1 MGWGGKRRER
11 DFSIFFDAGRCLQG
25 SAEQLSIADKW
36 LSSESAVFKA
46 PFGQPTPGP
55 AEQTCNRA
63 DGYHRLINA
72 CQSPEKAAKSWIQ
85 IQGDR
90 EGSGGGGRRGL
101 QRDPGDRHNEILK
114 TGAEVGAVKKE
125 KKRREDFF

>member
-1 MGWGGKRRER
+1 MARKGGVGRQEER
-11 DFSIFFDAGRCLQG
+11 KGFFFFFFDAGRCLQG

-90 EGSGGGGRRGL
+90 GGSRGGGVFR
-101 QRDPGDRHNEILK
+101 EIQA
-114 TGAEVGAVKKE
+114 TGTMKH
-125 KKRREDFF
+125 

>member
-11 DFSIFFDAGRCLQG
+11 DFSFFSIFFDAGRCLQG

-90 EGSGGGGRRGL
+90 EGSGGGLGGFSARSWGPA
-101 QRDPGDRHNEILK
+101 Q
-114 TGAEVGAVKKE
+114 
-125 KKRREDFF
+125 